1 MKSPT
6 RPPGPPQRLL
16 TGSFREFRSDLLGF
30 LERSARQYGDVVSFR
45 LGRRPCL
52 LISHPDLIES
62 VLVKNSRNFIKPF
75 AFRFTRAVL
84 GNGLLTSEG
93 SFWLRQRR
101 LAAGAFQAERI
112 AGYGPDMVSAAVR
125 MLANWRDGETRD
137 VHADM
142 MQVTLDIVA
151 RTLFGADVTEQSDEI
166 GESLLLAIRSFG
178 TNFSR
183 RIPLPSWVPTRGNR
197 KARAAVKALNGV
209 VRQIIERRRHETQ
222 PRTDLLSMMLHAR
235 DEDGSQMTDE
245 QLLDEVRTF
254 LLAGHETTAITLSWT
269 LYLLANHPREQAAVQ
284 AELDA
289 VLAGRLPEVGDLAR
303 LPVTTRVVQE
313 AMRLYPPAF
322 MIGRE
327 NTCEIELG
335 GYTIPAGTTIFMS
348 QWVMH
353 RDGRF
358 YDRPQQFD
366 PGRWATEAI
375 RSLPKMAYFPF
386 GAGPRVCIGNS
397 FAMMESVLLLATIAG
412 RWSLEPV
419 ADHPIRLAPVLTL
432 RPRYGIKV
440 VLHRRPTA
448 ETLRPE
454 TAGEI
459 PLTAQPSSSADV

>member
-1 MKSPT
+1 MKSST
-6 RPPGPPQRLL
+6 RPPGPPQRFL
-16 TGSFREFRSDLLGF
+16 TGSFREFRTDLLGF
-30 LERSARQYGDVVSFR
+30 LERSAQQYGDVVSFR

-52 LISHPDLIES
+52 LVNHPDLIES

-125 MLANWRDGETRD
+125 MLTNWRDGETRD
-137 VHADM
+137 IHADM

-151 RTLFGADVTEQSDEI
+151 RTLFGADVAEQSHDI

-183 RIPLPSWVPTRGNR
+183 RIPLPSWIPTSGNR
-197 KARAAVKALNGV
+197 KARAAVRSLNHV
-209 VRQIIERRRHETQ
+209 VRQIIERRRGDSQ
-222 PRTDLLSMMLHAR
+222 SRSDLLSMMLHAR

-269 LYLLANHPREQAAVQ
+269 LFLLANHPLEQSRVQ

-289 VLAGRLPEVGDLAR
+289 VLAGRLPEVADLPR
-303 LPVTTRVVQE
+303 LPVTGRVVQE

-327 NTCEIELG
+327 NVAEFELG

-358 YDRPQQFD
+358 YDRPEQFEPD
-366 PGRWATEAI
+366 RWATKSI
-375 RSLPKMAYFPF
+375 QSLPKMAYFPF

-412 RWSLEPV
+412 QWSLEPV
-419 ADHPIRLAPVLTL
+419 VDHPIRLAPVLTL

-440 VLHRRPTA
+440 VLHRRGSVA
-448 ETLRPE
+448 INLRAAGNETSR
-454 TAGEI
+454 A
-459 PLTAQPSSSADV
+459 AQTRSSADV